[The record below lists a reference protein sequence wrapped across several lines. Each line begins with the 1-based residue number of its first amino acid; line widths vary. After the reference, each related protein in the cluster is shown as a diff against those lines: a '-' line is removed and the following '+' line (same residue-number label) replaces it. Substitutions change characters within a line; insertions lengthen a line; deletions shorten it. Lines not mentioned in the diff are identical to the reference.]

1 MPCEFHLALL
11 IFKLGNNLRMY
22 FLGINMYIY
31 IYATHISII
40 DKNTVYT
47 HVFPGYRTMV
57 NLSAGGVSI
66 LHAIGVFFTP
76 ITHIFSSITESAIIF
91 LHFAYSQINK

>member
-22 FLGINMYIY
+22 FFGINMYIY

-66 LHAIGVFFTP
+66 LHAIGVF
-76 ITHIFSSITESAIIF
+76 
-91 LHFAYSQINK
+91 LHLLLTYFPLSQGPLLFFFILLIVK